1 MSPSRCGPAG
11 VAQQVS
17 PSSRRPFTYQVRGCR
32 KFCMF
37 SVPHNGYVS
46 CLRSHFGSRVWFSRC
61 SSSDVAMAIAYVY
74 NLSFHWMIRQT
85 ERPIRA
91 GMKALILRHYI
102 IIARMLN
109 RSFRDMVD
117 SLPAYMLLKQVV
129 SEEGRYRMV
138 GQIPHGFPGE
148 CERVVH
154 LLQRFQRSYLPKQT
168 TQESRCW
175 SLSHASVSYD
185 GHGAIKEISYG
196 MMVMVQES
204 WVRIWNQTSDI
215 RGKTPRRS
223 FATSMAGFL
232 IYNRR
237 APDRNLIPIV
247 NRCSRSIPRIAST
260 KSQSR
265 RKTRSAS
272 PELIRYLRGDN

>member
-1 MSPSRCGPAG
+1 
-11 VAQQVS
+11 
-17 PSSRRPFTYQVRGCR
+17 
-32 KFCMF
+32 
-37 SVPHNGYVS
+37 
-46 CLRSHFGSRVWFSRC
+46 
-61 SSSDVAMAIAYVY
+61 
-74 NLSFHWMIRQT
+74 MIRQT

-91 GMKALILRHYI
+91 GMKALILRRYI

-117 SLPAYMLLKQVV
+117 SLPAYMLLKHVV
-129 SEEGRYRMV
+129 SEEGRYRTV
-138 GQIPHGFPGE
+138 GFHNERFGFPGE

-168 TQESRCW
+168 TQESRCG

-185 GHGAIKEISYG
+185 GHGTIKEISYG
-196 MMVMVQES
+196 MMVMVQKS

-237 APDRNLIPIV
+237 APDRNLIYNV
-247 NRCSRSIPRIAST
+247 NRCSHSIPRIAST

-272 PELIRYLRGDN
+272 PESIRYLRYYNRLNSNGQTKV